1 MTVEY
6 KIIVHGNNLRLRSG
20 FLALANATLIT
31 CDAGPILFD
40 VGHYCN
46 RATLLEGLATQN
58 MTPQDVKVVFLSH
71 LHFDH
76 CNNVDLFPNAKI
88 LVSQRE
94 WEYASNPHENDMYI
108 PWMVKEQLRKHDL
121 KLIDG
126 ENRITE
132 GVHYFPAPGHT
143 PGSFALKLD
152 TEKFGCVVI
161 AGDALKYPK
170 EAIAQKC
177 DMAFD
182 TIAKG
187 TATIKRMLDM
197 ADRIVPGHFPELIK
211 RNNHFTWEDAAELP
225 LIVR

>member
-1 MTVEY
+1 MAVKY

-31 CDAGPILFD
+31 CGSGPILFD

-46 RATLLEGLATQN
+46 RVTLLEGLARQGMKTD
-58 MTPQDVKVVFLSH
+58 DVKAVFLSH

-76 CNNVDLFPNAKI
+76 CNNIDLFPNAKI
-88 LVSQRE
+88 LVSRKE
-94 WEYASNPHENDMYI
+94 WDYAENPHKEDMFI

-121 KLIDG
+121 ELIDG
-126 ENRITE
+126 EDRITN

-152 TEKFGCVVI
+152 TGKTGCVVI

-170 EAIAQKC
+170 EAVNRKC

-182 TIAKG
+182 TIAAG
-187 TATIKRMLDM
+187 TATIEKILGM
-197 ADRIVPGHFPELIK
+197 ADRIVPGHFPELVK
-211 RNNHFTWEDAAELP
+211 QDGRFTWEDAAEFP
-225 LIVR
+225 LMVR